1 MESKKNKLSEFTTD
15 WLISQFL
22 DTIIQAV
29 LCTQSIVEKGSFCVF
44 VYSWQLSVSL

>member
-1 MESKKNKLSEFTTD
+1 MFTAN

-29 LCTQSIVEKGSFCVF
+29 LCIQNIVGEGSFCIF
-44 VYSWQLSVSL
+44 VYSWQLLQNKQ